1 MKGLDT
7 RETTKNNVHLE
18 QRWDL
23 MNIVGRG

>member
-7 RETTKNNVHLE
+7 RETTKNNVYLE
-18 QRWDL
+18 KRWDL